1 MAMPLLVFQEVHKPL
16 QSDINL
22 AYAAALVLF
31 LMVFTLFVVA
41 RVLSSDWLGNRIR
54 ASMNGRRSSK
64 AKTASKGRP

>member
-16 QSDINL
+16 QSDIDL

-41 RVLSSDWLGNRIR
+41 RILSSDWLGNRVR
-54 ASMNGRRSSK
+54 ASMNKRRHTKSMSSK
-64 AKTASKGRP
+64 GGS

>member
-16 QSDINL
+16 QSDIDL

-41 RVLSSDWLGNRIR
+41 RILSSDWLGNRVR
-54 ASMNGRRSSK
+54 SSMNKRRAKSK
-64 AKTASKGRP
+64 SAVKGGS